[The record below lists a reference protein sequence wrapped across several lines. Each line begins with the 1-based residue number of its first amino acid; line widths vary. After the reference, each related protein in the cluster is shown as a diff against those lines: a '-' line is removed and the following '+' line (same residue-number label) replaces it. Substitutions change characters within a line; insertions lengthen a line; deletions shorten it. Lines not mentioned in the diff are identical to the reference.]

1 MAKLADALDLGSSA
15 ARLGGSSPFIRTKL
29 TIHNFMTKILIS
41 IADFYKD
48 ISDVLLHAAIPE
60 LKRNNFSY
68 QKIVVPGVFE
78 LASSI
83 NMALESFDYS
93 GVIALGCVIRGETSH
108 YDIITRE
115 CARALQDISIY
126 YSLPLGFG
134 VLTVDNMEQAVA
146 RAEKYGHKAALACTQ
161 MIKIKEQF
169 MTYNDSGPSRFN

>member
-15 ARLGGSSPFIRTKL
+15 ARRGGSSPSIRTKL
-29 TIHNFMTKILIS
+29 IVHNFMAKILIS
-41 IADFYKD
+41 VADFYKD
-48 ISDVLLHAAIPE
+48 ISEMLLDATIPE
-60 LKRNNFSY
+60 LKKNSISY
-68 QKIVVPGVFE
+68 KKIIVPGAFE

-83 NMALESFDYS
+83 NMALENFEYS

-134 VLTVDNMEQAVA
+134 VLTVENMEQALV
-146 RAEKYGHKAALACTQ
+146 RATKYGHNATLACIQ
-161 MIKIKEQF
+161 MMKIKEQF
-169 MTYNDSGPSRFN
+169 TNYNDSGPSRFN